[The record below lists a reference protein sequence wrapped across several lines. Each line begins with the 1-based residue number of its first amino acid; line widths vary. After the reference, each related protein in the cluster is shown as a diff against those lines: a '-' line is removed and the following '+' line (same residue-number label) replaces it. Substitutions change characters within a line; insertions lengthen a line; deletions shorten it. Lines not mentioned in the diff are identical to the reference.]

1 MQTRLKYTTWM
12 IGGNTG
18 KRITQVSD
26 KTSFTVHQYRM
37 VGVSHGNVSVM
48 DYTGVAL
55 DRLYCYICTGWSG
68 CHMET
73 DNTGVGLQ
81 RCRITQVS
89 DQTDITGYTYGTVG
103 GPSELFDHDFL
114 NGLWIG
120 HQ

>member
-1 MQTRLKYTTWM
+1 M

-18 KRITQVSD
+18 KRTTQVSD

-48 DYTGVAL
+48 DYTGVVL
-55 DRLYCYICTGWSG
+55 DRLYCYICTGWSV

-89 DQTDITGYTYGTVG
+89 GLDRFKCIYLRDGWG
-103 GPSELFDHDFL
+103 SERTL
-114 NGLWIG
+114 
-120 HQ
+120 